1 MGLGRSTLMG
11 LPSKNKINSMAYN
24 FEELRKQINDSVSEH
39 NQNQSLDGFLYNS
52 FVIAA
57 ILCSSI
63 ASLLVYSYPTWA
75 KILSLA
81 TAAFIGIDRALNWGA
96 RWIYHR
102 QMRHEYLLI
111 LARINLVENINEQ
124 FTEEERKKYFMMIFD
139 DLFAL
144 RKKESLIPG
153 VSEIKVP

>member
-1 MGLGRSTLMG
+1 MH
-11 LPSKNKINSMAYN
+11 YN
-24 FEELRKQINDSVSEH
+24 FADLRRQVNESVSEH
-39 NQNQSLDGFLYNS
+39 NRNQTLDGFLYNF
-52 FVIAA
+52 FVIVA
-57 ILCSSI
+57 ILCSST
-63 ASLLVYSYPTWA
+63 ASLLVSSCPTLA

-111 LARINLVENINEQ
+111 LARIDLVENINDQ
-124 FTEEERKKYFMMIFD
+124 FTDEERKKYFMMIFD

-153 VSEIKVP
+153 VSEIKGK